1 MVHLHDRA
9 VDEPIAILM
18 TSGILATLDELSGGL
33 QGNIYID
40 IAAEELRLFPRLIQI
55 ARAKH
60 EHTGGLLGPLFL
72 QPVLYDFAVELIDC
86 VAFRVAIIDDSVEVV
101 ELAVLLLCVEARQ
114 VLRGHQVRPQ
124 RPTVKSNL
132 AGCGGRHADH
142 VW

>member
-18 TSGILATLDELSGGL
+18 TSWVLATLDELSGGL

-40 IAAEELRLFPRLIQI
+40 IAAEELRLFSRLIQI
-55 ARAKH
+55 AWAKH

-72 QPVLYDFAVELIDC
+72 QLVLHDFAVELVDC

-101 ELAVLLLCVEARQ
+101 KLAVLLLRVEASQ

-124 RPTVKSNL
+124 RPTVESNL
-132 AGCGGRHADH
+132 AGCGRRHTNH

>member
-72 QPVLYDFAVELIDC
+72 QLVLHDFAVEFVDC

-101 ELAVLLLCVEARQ
+101 ELAVLLLRVEARQ

-124 RPTVKSNL
+124 RPTVESNL
-132 AGCGGRHADH
+132 AGCGRRHTNH